1 MLAYVQFEIQETCGS
16 YNGCSKGLKDKFV
29 GGHRMLRKIHFSTAL
44 AHL

>member
-16 YNGCSKGLKDKFV
+16 YNGCSKGLKDKFI